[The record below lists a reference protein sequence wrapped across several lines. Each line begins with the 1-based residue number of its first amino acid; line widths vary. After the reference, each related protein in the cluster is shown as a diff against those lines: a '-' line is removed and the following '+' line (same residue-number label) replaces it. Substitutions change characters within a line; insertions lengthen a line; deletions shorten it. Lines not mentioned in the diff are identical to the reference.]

1 MTKSMSIVGRMQ
13 RQEYVNGGTVM
24 FCVIAA
30 LNFDA
35 PPVALNKLLGNK

>member
-1 MTKSMSIVGRMQ
+1 MQ
-13 RQEYVNGGTVM
+13 RQEYVNGGAVM

-35 PPVALNKLLGNK
+35 PPMALNKLLGNK